1 MGEIDMIKAAVSAI
15 DKVGAKVL
23 PEDVVKIAQQSAM
36 AGAGIALIPEGATVP
51 MVVNIGVMCVRINTA
66 LGIKISK
73 NKLNSVVSAL
83 LVGLGLR
90 QLIRMGVTEVFKDVV
105 PGLGTLGGTAI
116 QMYLF
121 AAATYTAA
129 FIYLK
134 SLSTLDEI
142 NKDNVAVE
150 NLTSSIGNFATNSKN
165 EITDMLN
172 SAKEMFKNIKKSDA
186 EVASAE
192 VREEVKEVRSEMA
205 ADGKDLDDEVNKSFN
220 LNLDKESLKKSKFS
234 RATDWLS
241 RKVGR
246 K

>member
-1 MGEIDMIKAAVSAI
+1 MGEIDMIKAAVTAV
-15 DKVGAKVL
+15 DKVGAQVL
-23 PEDVVKIAQQSAM
+23 PEDVVKIARQSAM
-36 AGAGIALIPEGATVP
+36 AAAGIALIPEGATVP

-83 LVGLGLR
+83 VMGLGLR
-90 QLIRMGVTEVFKDVV
+90 QLVRMGITEVFKDVV
-105 PGLGTLGGTAI
+105 PGLGTLGGTAV

-142 NKDNVAVE
+142 NKENVAVGE
-150 NLTSSIGNFATNSKN
+150 LTAGIGNFATNSKK
-165 EITDMLN
+165 EIADML
-172 SAKEMFKNIKKSDA
+172 SAAKEMFKNIKKTDA
-186 EVASAE
+186 EAASVEINEEVNE
-192 VREEVKEVRSEMA
+192 VRAEMA
-205 ADGKDLDDEVNKSFN
+205 ADGKDLDEEIGKTFE
-220 LNLDKESLKKSKFS
+220 LNLDKDSFKKSRFS
-234 RATDWLS
+234 KATDWLN